1 MDNSSLTGESEPQLR
16 VPGESN
22 KIFIESPNIAFFSTN
37 CVEGWAKAIVIY
49 TGDHTLMG
57 KIANL
62 TANLQ
67 NNETPLSKE
76 INHFIHIITWFAV
89 VTASIFFIIA
99 MAIGYKLIDALV
111 FFIGII
117 VANVPEGKQNL
128 NQFFVHNPV

>member
-1 MDNSSLTGESEPQLR
+1 
-16 VPGESN
+16 
-22 KIFIESPNIAFFSTN
+22 
-37 CVEGWAKAIVIY
+37 
-49 TGDHTLMG
+49 MG